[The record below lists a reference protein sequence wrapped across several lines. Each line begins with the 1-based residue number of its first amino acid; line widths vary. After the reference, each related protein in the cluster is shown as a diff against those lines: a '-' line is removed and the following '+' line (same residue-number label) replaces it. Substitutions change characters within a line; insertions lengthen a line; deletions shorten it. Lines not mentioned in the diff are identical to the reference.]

1 MEDFL
6 KKLKNEVLVCDGAMG
21 TMLQENGLSP
31 GECPEMWNITNKKVV
46 QSIHREYLDAGCNIL
61 ITNTFG
67 GNLFK
72 LRKMGL
78 EDNVHEANIAGA
90 HLAKDVA
97 GDRGYVLGDIGPT
110 GEFMEPLGELKYE
123 DFYNVFKEQVLAL
136 RSGGVDGIIIETM
149 SALEEIKAAVLAVQ
163 EHTDLPV
170 VAAMTFQV
178 TDSGFRTM
186 MGVDVKKVT
195 IALKDIGCDVIGSN
209 CGCGIREMVRV
220 IKEIRRCS
228 GTGSY
233 LIAEPNA
240 GMPRL
245 VDGKTVFDESPKD
258 MAAFVPELLKEGVKI
273 IGGCC
278 GTTPAHIREI
288 VRAVKG

>member
-31 GECPEMWNITNKKVV
+31 GESPEMWNITHKKVV

-97 GDRGYVLGDIGPT
+97 GDKAYVLGDIGPT

-149 SALEEIKAAVLAVQ
+149 SALEEIRAAVLAVK
-163 EHTDLPV
+163 ENTDLPV

-186 MGVDVKKVT
+186 MGVDVRKVT
-195 IALKDIGCDVIGSN
+195 ISLKDIGCDVIGSN

>member
-1 MEDFL
+1 MRSFL
-6 KKLKNEVLVCDGAMG
+6 DRLKTEVLVCDGAMG

-31 GECPEMWNITNKKVV
+31 GECPEMWNITHKKVV

-90 HLAKDVA
+90 HLAKDAA
-97 GDRGYVLGDIGPT
+97 GDRAYVLGDIGPT

-123 DFYNVFKEQVLAL
+123 DFYNVFKEQALAL

-149 SALEEIKAAVLAVQ
+149 SALEEVRAAVLAVQ
-163 EHTDLPV
+163 ENTDLPV

-186 MGVDVKKVT
+186 MGVDIKKAVT
-195 IALKDIGCDVIGSN
+195 GIKDIGCDVIGSN

-220 IKEIRRCS
+220 IKEMRRCS

-233 LIAEPNA
+233 LITEPNA

-245 VDGKTVFDESPKD
+245 VDGKTVFDESPQD

>member
-31 GECPEMWNITNKKVV
+31 GESPEMWNITHKKVV

-97 GDRGYVLGDIGPT
+97 GDKAYVLGDIGPT

-149 SALEEIKAAVLAVQ
+149 SALEEIRAAVLAVK
-163 EHTDLPV
+163 ENTDLPV
-170 VAAMTFQV
+170 VAAMTFQI

-186 MGVDVKKVT
+186 MGVDVRKVT
-195 IALKDIGCDVIGSN
+195 ISLKDIGCDVIGSN

>member
-6 KKLKNEVLVCDGAMG
+6 KKLKTEVLVCDGAMG
-21 TMLQENGLSP
+21 TMLQENGLSQ
-31 GECPEMWNITNKKVV
+31 GECPEMWNITHKKVV

-97 GDRGYVLGDIGPT
+97 GDKAYVLGDIGPT

-123 DFYNVFKEQVLAL
+123 DFYNVFKEQALAL

-149 SALEEIKAAVLAVQ
+149 SALEEIRAAVLAVK
-163 EHTDLPV
+163 ENTDLPV
-170 VAAMTFQV
+170 VAAMTFQI

-186 MGVDVKKVT
+186 MGVDVKKAVT
-195 IALKDIGCDVIGSN
+195 EIKDMGCDVIGSN

-220 IKEIRRCS
+220 IKEMRRCG
-228 GTGSY
+228 GTDGY

-245 VDGKTVFDESPKD
+245 VDGKTVFDESPQD

-278 GTTPAHIREI
+278 GTTPSHIREI
-288 VRAVKG
+288 VRAVTG